1 MQQNIN
7 EQINQLK
14 KERLS
19 DMNVIALILVII
31 GAINWGSIGLFG
43 IDIVASLFGGQL
55 SVMSRIIFTLVGLAG
70 LWSISFFFKDSPIIE
85 KMD

>member
-1 MQQNIN
+1 
-7 EQINQLK
+7 
-14 KERLS
+14 
-19 DMNVIALILVII
+19 MNVIALILVII

-70 LWSISFFFKDSPIIE
+70 LWSISFFFKDSPIID